1 MNLSRKNSIS
11 LLKASIWAVAAF
23 VCLSPLAHS
32 QVVQSPAFLKTA
44 KTAFLANAGEE
55 DNKLCQ
61 QAYEIFTQ
69 DLKKSG
75 RYQLVDFPSAADLIL
90 ELHYTAGPNVVQVA
104 HGDGGSGYVFRFRVI
119 VIDRETHTTLWSLSE
134 FIDTSDRKKSFEQ
147 SFNEALGRLTTDIEA
162 FHDGQSSS
170 ATSATSGKNN

>member
-1 MNLSRKNSIS
+1 MRTSKKNSIS
-11 LLKASIWAVAAF
+11 PLKTFAYALSLFICPLTVAHAQIVQPPSI
-23 VCLSPLAHS
+23 
-32 QVVQSPAFLKTA
+32 LKTA
-44 KTAFLANAGEE
+44 RTAFLANAGEE
-55 DNKLCQ
+55 DNQLCR

-75 RYQLVDFPSAADLIL
+75 RFQLVESPSAADLIL
-90 ELHYTAGPNVVQVA
+90 ELHYTASPNVVQIF

-119 VIDRETHTTLWSLSE
+119 VIDRETHTALWSLSE
-134 FIDTSDRKKSFEQ
+134 FIKTPDKNKSFEQ

-162 FHDGQSSS
+162 LHDGRSSS